1 MNRKITCLAVMIAV
15 CVLAAAGCR
24 RRAAEVAEYRDTIP
38 LPAEPLV
45 YTVRSVGRYGGRFI
59 FGETSNPKTFNA
71 PMANEQSS
79 TDVTD
84 RLFAALIDFNNVTQ
98 ELGPGLATSWDVGSD
113 HLTWTFHLRKG
124 AAFSDGHPIT
134 ADDVLFNF
142 QVAYDETLHPS
153 IQDLLKVDGQRF
165 QVSSSDPYTVLVKT
179 PVPMAT
185 LLEAIGSLYIMP
197 KHVLESAFK
206 DGSFASAYNVNTPP
220 DKLVTSGA
228 WRLTQYVA
236 GEKTVLGRNPYWC
249 GVDQQNHRLPYLSE
263 LVFLAVPDQDALDLK
278 FRSGEL
284 HALDNP
290 KPENYRWY
298 QDHQQEGN
306 FTLYDLGPDINTN
319 FLWFNLNKVQKPTPG
334 KKIGEP

>member
-1 MNRKITCLAVMIAV
+1 MNRKMTCLAVMIAV

-153 IQDLLKVDGQRF
+153 IQDLLKVDGQR
-165 QVSSSDPYTVLVKT
+165 L
-179 PVPMAT
+179 PV
-185 LLEAIGSLYIMP
+185 
-197 KHVLESAFK
+197 
-206 DGSFASAYNVNTPP
+206 ASAI
-220 DKLVTSGA
+220 LRHS
-228 WRLTQYVA
+228 
-236 GEKTVLGRNPYWC
+236 
-249 GVDQQNHRLPYLSE
+249 
-263 LVFLAVPDQDALDLK
+263 
-278 FRSGEL
+278 
-284 HALDNP
+284 
-290 KPENYRWY
+290 
-298 QDHQQEGN
+298 
-306 FTLYDLGPDINTN
+306 
-319 FLWFNLNKVQKPTPG
+319 
-334 KKIGEP
+334 